1 MDNACNLQYPAMSW
15 TALPDDPIHESN
27 HELRESRL
35 PRSVANSSRL
45 SDEREVPHWAASG
58 RRRRKQS
65 GISIRLEWAAAG
77 VAVCQCLVL
86 VPTIGDDTNGE
97 TGGRFLPPRI
107 RRVGQ
112 GRPALPGV
120 IRHRSGADQAA
131 RLVVVPA
138 RWAGRMANG

>member
-15 TALPDDPIHESN
+15 IALPDDPIHESN

-58 RRRRKQS
+58 RRRRRQS

-77 VAVCQCLVL
+77 VAACQCLVL

-97 TGGRFLPPRI
+97 TGGRFLRSGAVASGMARPP
-107 RRVGQ
+107 
-112 GRPALPGV
+112 LPGV

-138 RWAGRMANG
+138 RWVGRMANG